1 MEGSV
6 GLAFQGEGREQ
17 LVQWWGQQV
26 PGAQGA
32 PGGVAGFESGEFGW
46 GGSQRASWT
55 SPRRLDSYPVY
66 PARRHLLFST
76 GNEMIVFGFQQDWK
90 QGSQLGVCICCL
102 GKRSRGR
109 GAGAGA
115 GEREKWLGSG
125 DVLGRT
131 NRTWVVQH
139 QKESGVPPVSALG
152 YSVQGDAI
160 AKMVKLSVLI

>member
-17 LVQWWGQQV
+17 LVLWWGQQV
-26 PGAQGA
+26 PRAQGA
-32 PGGVAGFESGEFGW
+32 HGGVAGFEAGEFGW

-55 SPRRLDSYPVY
+55 SLRRLDFYPVY

-76 GNEMIVFGFQQDWK
+76 GNEMLIFGFQQDWK

-109 GAGAGA
+109 WGWGRGR
-115 GEREKWLGSG
+115 GEREVAGLRGRLGQNQQDMGCAASEREWSPSC
-125 DVLGRT
+125 VCLG
-131 NRTWVVQH
+131 
-139 QKESGVPPVSALG
+139 
-152 YSVQGDAI
+152 
-160 AKMVKLSVLI
+160 